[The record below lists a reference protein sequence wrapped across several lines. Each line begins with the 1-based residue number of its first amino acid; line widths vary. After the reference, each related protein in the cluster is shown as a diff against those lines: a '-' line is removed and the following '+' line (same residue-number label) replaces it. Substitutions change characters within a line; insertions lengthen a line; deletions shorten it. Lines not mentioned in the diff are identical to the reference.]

1 MEQLETISE
10 EQFSDNQFSVK
21 MYQDLLKTGLNQLL
35 LVDTHSVMFTIALI
49 S

>member
-10 EQFSDNQFSVK
+10 EQFSDNQFFVK
-21 MYQDLLKTGLNQLL
+21 MYQDSLKTGLSQLL
-35 LVDTHSVMFTIALI
+35 LVDMHLVMFITALI